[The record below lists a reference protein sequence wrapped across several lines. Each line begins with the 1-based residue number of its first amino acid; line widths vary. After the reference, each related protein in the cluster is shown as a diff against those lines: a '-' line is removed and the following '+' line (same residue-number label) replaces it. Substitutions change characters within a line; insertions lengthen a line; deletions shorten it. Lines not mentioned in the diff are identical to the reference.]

1 MATFTNQAT
10 LSYNNTVTTSN
21 ITTGEIVEV
30 LSASKTAVVDTY
42 AIGDSVT
49 YVISLVNAGTAPFT
63 GLTVTDS
70 LGSYPLGTADVTPL
84 DYVDGSLLYYVNGAL
99 QTTPAVTAGPPLVI
113 SGITVPAGGNATLV
127 YQATVNRFAPP
138 AAGGTI
144 TNEAVI
150 SGDSLSTPITVTET
164 VNALSQPQLTIS
176 KSLSPTTVSENGQIT
191 YTFVIQN
198 SGSREALATDDL
210 TVSDTFA
217 PILENIAVTLN
228 GQPLSEGAQYTY
240 NETTG
245 EFVTIPGQITVPA
258 ATFTQ
263 DPVTGVWTTSPGVS
277 VLTVTGTV

>member
-70 LGSYPLGTADVTPL
+70 LGSYPLDTANVTPL

-164 VNALSQPQLTIS
+164 VGALSQPLLTIS

-228 GQPLSEGAQYTY
+228 GQPLSEGVQYTY
-240 NETTG
+240 DETTG
-245 EFVTIPGQITVPA
+245 ESVTTPGQITVPA

>member
-70 LGSYPLGTADVTPL
+70 LGSYPLDTANVTPL

-164 VNALSQPQLTIS
+164 VGALSQPLLTIS

-228 GQPLSEGAQYTY
+228 GQPLSEGVQYTY
-240 NETTG
+240 DETTG